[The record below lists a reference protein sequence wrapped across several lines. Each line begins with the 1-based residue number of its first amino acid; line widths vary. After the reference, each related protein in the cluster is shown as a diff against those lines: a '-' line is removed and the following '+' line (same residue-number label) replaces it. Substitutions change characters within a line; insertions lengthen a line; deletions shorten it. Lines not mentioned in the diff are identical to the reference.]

1 MVKIT
6 VIKTSDE
13 RRWLDTL
20 WNALWTYRE
29 DSIPEGDVMN
39 DSEWD
44 DICFA
49 MARIKE
55 SLGLEDQDY
64 G

>member
-6 VIKTSDE
+6 VVKISEE
-13 RRWLDTL
+13 RQWLDTL
-20 WNALWTYRE
+20 WNALWTHRE
-29 DSIPEGDVMN
+29 VSIPEGSVMN

-55 SLGLEDQDY
+55 ELGLEDQDY